1 VDRAKIALSVSDSG
15 QLIAGGATKKVEI
28 AILDGNGAPLTRF
41 NGIASLNFPKNSGQF
56 SRQFV
61 TIRDGKNLDSI
72 EFTPGTLAVQNATA
86 DISIPGIS
94 EISGNSL
101 TILPAAPMRVALTS
115 SVAVLEARAGNS
127 TEIQATLYD
136 RFSNVAYNHSG
147 GLNAQFVIPDIYAK
161 QGSIEK
167 TAPFTNGVARTTFKT
182 TKKPGS
188 LYYAVEVTPGLES
201 NSFEVTDKSG
211 ARLNIKG
218 Y

>member
-1 VDRAKIALSVSDSG
+1 
-15 QLIAGGATKKVEI
+15 
-28 AILDGNGAPLTRF
+28 
-41 NGIASLNFPKNSGQF
+41 
-56 SRQFV
+56 
-61 TIRDGKNLDSI
+61 
-72 EFTPGTLAVQNATA
+72 
-86 DISIPGIS
+86 
-94 EISGNSL
+94 
-101 TILPAAPMRVALTS
+101 MRVALTS

-136 RFSNVAYNHSG
+136 RFANVAYNHSG
-147 GLNAQFVIPDIYAK
+147 GLNAQFTIPDIYTRYGTLDA
-161 QGSIEK
+161 
-167 TAPFTNGVARTTFKT
+167 TASFNSGIARTTFKT